1 MFAAILNPQVQAF
14 IDAHIGDD
22 VTALALR
29 KNPFH
34 DINWSSLLI
43 QIAAKSKAKD
53 KLPTWYDAAG
63 IVYPP
68 KISVEQTSSE
78 KAAQYKASL
87 ISGKNIID
95 LSGGFGVDDFY
106 FAKRFETVIHC
117 ELNAELSAIVQ
128 HNFGVLRANNIVCQC
143 GDSAEILK
151 KRNEKFDWIYID
163 PSRRNENKGKV
174 FMLRDCL
181 PSVPDL
187 VDFYLSY
194 APNILIKT
202 APVLDLAAGLSELS
216 QVKKT
221 HIVAIENEVKELLW
235 EIEKGFVGDIEVRTV
250 NILKDRT
257 EHFNFK
263 WSDQT
268 DIAPIGFPAKYL
280 YEANAAIMK
289 SGGFNTIALRYG
301 LDKLHA
307 NSHLY
312 TSDSLIEFPGRV
324 FEITASIPYR
334 KQEMKKWLENKKANV
349 TTRNFPD
356 SVATIRK
363 KWKIKDGGDQYCF
376 FTTVPNEDKIVLI
389 CTKIK

>member
-1 MFAAILNPQVQAF
+1 LFTAILNPQVQAF

-22 VTALALR
+22 VAALALR
-29 KNPFH
+29 KNPFEN
-34 DINWSSLLI
+34 INWSSLLN
-43 QIAAKSKAKD
+43 QIAAKAKAKD
-53 KLPTWYDAAG
+53 KLPTWFGTTD
-63 IVYPP
+63 IIYPP

-78 KAAQYKASL
+78 KTAAYKASL
-87 ISGKNIID
+87 ISGKNLID
-95 LSGGFGVDDFY
+95 LTGGFGVDDFF
-106 FAKRFETVIHC
+106 FAKRFETVVHC
-117 ELNAELSAIVQ
+117 ELNAELSGIVK
-128 HNFGVLRANNIVCQC
+128 HNFEVLQADNIDCQC
-143 GDSAEILK
+143 SDSAKILEET
-151 KRNEKFDWIYID
+151 NQKFDWIYLD

-187 VDFYLSY
+187 LDFYLKY
-194 APNILIKT
+194 ASNILIKT

-216 QVKKT
+216 QVKII

-235 EIEKGFVGDIEVRTV
+235 EIEKGFVGDIEIRTV
-250 NILKDRT
+250 NLLKDNA

-263 WSDQT
+263 WIDQ
-268 DIAPIGFPAKYL
+268 AAVSPIGFPAKYL
-280 YEANAAIMK
+280 FEANATIMK
-289 SGGFNTIALRYG
+289 SGGFNAVALRYG

-312 TSDSLIEFPGRV
+312 TSDSVVDFPGRI

-334 KQEMKKWLENKKANV
+334 KKEMREWLENKKANV
-349 TTRNFPD
+349 ATRNFPD
-356 SVATIRK
+356 SVETIRK
-363 KWKIKDGGDQYCF
+363 KWKIKDGGEQYCF